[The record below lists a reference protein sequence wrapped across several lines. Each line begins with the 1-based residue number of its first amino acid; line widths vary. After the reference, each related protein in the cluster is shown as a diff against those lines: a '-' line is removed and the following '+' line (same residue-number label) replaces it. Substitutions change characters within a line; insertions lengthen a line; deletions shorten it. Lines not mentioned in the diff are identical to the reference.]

1 MDLDAI
7 VALPVLSVRQPWA
20 SFIISGLKSIEL
32 RSWST
37 EYRGWLWI
45 HAGKRPDTGALGIF
59 GLAARDFRTGG
70 LVGIAYLESCELIR
84 TAAQW
89 DSMRND
95 HRSPGAFVSGVY
107 AWRFVDVLALSDTI
121 VCRGE
126 LGLFRFDETTRQ
138 RIRQQLHDAPGHQE
152 FLDAVLNA

>member
-1 MDLDAI
+1 MDLDTL

-20 SFIISGLKSIEL
+20 SFIISGIKSVEL
-32 RSWST
+32 RSWPT

-45 HAGKRPDTGALGIF
+45 HAGKQPDTEALEIF

-70 LVGIAYLESCELIR
+70 LVGIAYLDSCEAIR

-89 DSMRND
+89 DRMRND
-95 HRSPGAFVSGVY
+95 HRSPGAFVVGVF
-107 AWRFVDVLALSDTI
+107 AWRFVDVLGLSDPI

-126 LGLFRFDETTRQ
+126 LGLFRFDEPTRQ
-138 RIRQQLHDAPGHQE
+138 RIRQELHDAPEHQE
-152 FLDAVLNA
+152 FLDAVLHA